1 MNQEQYKFY
10 KSQFE
15 LLNDPNFSGQNPPKD
30 FYLGSAVFWDSI
42 RKIKAKRNIKR
53 TKDTT
58 SYYSRRKR
66 LSSSIKNRNSS
77 LERTIKRTK

>member
-42 RKIKAKRNIKR
+42 RKIKAAEMSKEQKTPLLIIQGERDYQVQSKS
-53 TKDTT
+53 KF
-58 SYYSRRKR
+58 
-66 LSSSIKNRNSS
+66 LFGKNN
-77 LERTIKRTK
+77 